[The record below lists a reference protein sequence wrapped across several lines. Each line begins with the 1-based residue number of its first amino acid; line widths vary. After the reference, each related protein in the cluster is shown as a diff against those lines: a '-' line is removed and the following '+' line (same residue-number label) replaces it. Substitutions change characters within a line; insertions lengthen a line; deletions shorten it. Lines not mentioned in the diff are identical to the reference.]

1 MKALGR
7 YILDRVKGSF
17 EPYFTVQEDRKYEN
31 AQVPISEDVLKDMYI
46 RGRFIM
52 EPIHITVSKQLS
64 KTTIYLCLQEGSY
77 PHSGDSNLPLSG
89 FPRTLMTEE
98 LTQSKSCLAPNRHSL
113 LTDGKEPLPSTA
125 IHRNSGSLKGRPNR
139 RLRQIPKTPSS
150 GESSSSHPSSLRRV
164 KSQSNLNQAG
174 TQPEIGF
181 PTSPEDV
188 SQWSRRHNSVD
199 MGTHPSGIYE
209 LDDTSPTAAP

>member
-7 YILDRVKGSF
+7 YILDCMKGSF

-31 AQVPISEDVLKDMYI
+31 AQKVPISEDVLKDMYI

-89 FPRTLMTEE
+89 FPRTLMTED
-98 LTQSKSCLAPNRHSL
+98 LTQSKSCLAPNPHSP
-113 LTDGKEPLPSTA
+113 LTDGEKNHYPA
-125 IHRNSGSLKGRPNR
+125 
-139 RLRQIPKTPSS
+139 
-150 GESSSSHPSSLRRV
+150 
-164 KSQSNLNQAG
+164 
-174 TQPEIGF
+174 QP
-181 PTSPEDV
+181 SPE
-188 SQWSRRHNSVD
+188 
-199 MGTHPSGIYE
+199 
-209 LDDTSPTAAP
+209 TAVP

>member
-7 YILDRVKGSF
+7 YILDCMKGSF

-31 AQVPISEDVLKDMYI
+31 AQKVPISEDVLKDMYI

-77 PHSGDSNLPLSG
+77 PYSGDSNLPLSG

-98 LTQSKSCLAPNRHSL
+98 LTQSKFCLAPNLYIL
-113 LTDGKEPLPSTA
+113 LTDGKRTTTQ
-125 IHRNSGSLKGRPNR
+125 H
-139 RLRQIPKTPSS
+139 
-150 GESSSSHPSSLRRV
+150 SHPPKQRLLKRTRQPSPSPN
-164 KSQSNLNQAG
+164 SQDLIVYG
-174 TQPEIGF
+174 KLF
-181 PTSPEDV
+181 
-188 SQWSRRHNSVD
+188 
-199 MGTHPSGIYE
+199 
-209 LDDTSPTAAP
+209 